1 MRIKYSS
8 TLSISNNLALQQTVE
23 LETLC
28 YENREN
34 QIPIPGLSQTNCIT
48 VLFNPF
54 GLHFPHLKAERI
66 KFNLTIL
73 KAHPSFT
80 KPLSYKNIH

>member
-1 MRIKYSS
+1 M
-8 TLSISNNLALQQTVE
+8 TSNNLALQRAGA

-34 QIPIPGLSQTNCIT
+34 QVPIPGLSQTNCIT

-54 GLHFPHLKAERI
+54 GRHFPYLKAERI
-66 KFNLTIL
+66 KFSLTVL
-73 KAHPSFT
+73 NVHPSFT
-80 KPLSYKNIH
+80 KALSYKNIL

>member
-1 MRIKYSS
+1 MISS
-8 TLSISNNLALQQTVE
+8 NLALQRTVG

-48 VLFNPF
+48 VLFNQF
-54 GLHFPHLKAERI
+54 GRHFPYLKAERI

-73 KAHPSFT
+73 NVHPSFT